1 VADDDV
7 LLPAAASISDG
18 EPVDWSP
25 LDAAAGDTRRQRL
38 IAQLRI
44 VAQIADVYRRAD
56 LASESREPAPSRF
69 GHLRVLEP
77 LARGGFGAVYRA
89 WDTQLERE
97 VALKLLR
104 PSLDTEAE
112 AALREGRLQARVRHP
127 HVVTVYGADRIDGRT
142 GLWMELIHGQT
153 LADLVRERG
162 MLGAGEA
169 IVIGLDL
176 CRALAAV
183 HAAGLVHRD
192 VKAQNAMRE
201 QGGRIVLMDLGLGRP
216 VRDDAPTE
224 LSGTPSYMAPELVQ
238 GAAPASV
245 RSDIYSLGVLLFH
258 LVTGALP
265 VEGRDLAAL
274 RAAHGEGRRRHLR
287 DLRPDLPSR
296 FVAIVERSLAPLA
309 EDRYASAGAL
319 EVALSQAAE
328 RSTPGAAANESP
340 AERETAGDRRP
351 RLSWLL
357 AGLAALAVWTVS
369 TGRAPDGPDSATP
382 TSAPVAEES
391 AAEGELLESLTSLA
405 SLHQAMGAYAEA
417 ASLHERALEIQQR
430 ELGGSHP
437 EVAHTLTRL
446 AWARQSSG
454 EQGLARAHYERA
466 LAIYRERL
474 GLDHPLVATS
484 IERLAA
490 LSAAGTGDA
499 GRVAA
504 GRAGAQGD
512 PFVAPL
518 DPSGPLDEPAAGVA
532 GVDRPYGIQLGVT
545 TTAHGFRLEH
555 RATRPLWVYVL
566 SQDQEGEPGLLFPL
580 PGVEPKNPLAGGER
594 HLLPGRLRGR
604 EVAWTSAEAGG
615 GGRLLVIAS
624 PAALFGFENEIRALR
639 LPRTGPLRRVP
650 LTDDA
655 LDRLQAALDAT
666 GTGASA
672 YGGPERLFDLAQPAQ
687 NHLELVRGVWI
698 RRVEPPGRPNPQPFR
713 E

>member
-1 VADDDV
+1 MADDDV
-7 LLPAAASISDG
+7 FLPAAASISDG
-18 EPVDWSP
+18 ETVDWSP
-25 LDAAAGDTRRQRL
+25 LDAAAGDARRQRV

-44 VAQIADVYRRAD
+44 VAQIADVYRRAG
-56 LASESREPAPSRF
+56 LASERRERAPSRF

-77 LARGGFGAVYRA
+77 LARGGFGDVYRA
-89 WDTQLERE
+89 WDTLLERE

-104 PSLDTEAE
+104 PSLETKAE
-112 AALREGRLQARVRHP
+112 ETLREGRLQARVRHP
-127 HVVTVYGADRIDGRT
+127 HVVTVYGADRVDGRT

-162 MLGAGEA
+162 TLGAGEA

-216 VRDDAPTE
+216 VREDGPTE
-224 LSGTPSYMAPELVQ
+224 LSGTPSYMAPELVLD
-238 GAAPASV
+238 AAPASV
-245 RSDIYSLGVLLFH
+245 RSDIYALGVLLFH
-258 LVTGALP
+258 LVTGAFP
-265 VEGRDLAAL
+265 VAGRDLAAL

-296 FVAIVERSLAPLA
+296 FVAIVERTLAPLA

-340 AERETAGDRRP
+340 AERETAGGRRP
-351 RLSWLL
+351 RLSWLR
-357 AGLAALAVWTVS
+357 AGLAALAVWTVV
-369 TGRAPDGPDSATP
+369 TGRAPDGTGSATS
-382 TSAPVAEES
+382 TSAVVAEVS
-391 AAEGELLESLTSLA
+391 VAEGELLESLTSLA

-430 ELGGSHP
+430 ELGGSHL

-446 AWARQSSG
+446 AWVRQSSG
-454 EQGLARAHYERA
+454 EHGLARAHYERA

-484 IERLAA
+484 IERLVA
-490 LSAAGTGDA
+490 LSAAGSGDA
-499 GRVAA
+499 ERVDA
-504 GRAGAQGD
+504 GRAGASGD

-518 DPSGPLDEPAAGVA
+518 DPSGPLDEPGAGVA
-532 GVDRPYGIQLGVT
+532 GVDRPYGIQLGVA
-545 TTAHGFRLEH
+545 TTADGFRLEH

-566 SQDQEGEPGLLFPL
+566 SQDEEGEPGLLFPL
-580 PGVEPKNPLAGGER
+580 PGVAPENPLAGRER
-594 HLLPGRLRGR
+594 HLLPSRRRGR
-604 EVAWTSAEAGG
+604 EVAWTSAETRD

-624 PAALFGFENEIRALR
+624 PAALLGFENGIRALR
-639 LPRTGPLRRVP
+639 LPRTGPLLRVP
-650 LTDDA
+650 LSDDA
-655 LDRLQAALDAT
+655 LDRLQAALDAA
-666 GTGASA
+666 GAGASA

-687 NHLELVRGVWI
+687 DHLELVRGVWI
-698 RRVEPPGRPNPQPFR
+698 RRVDLPGRPNPQPSR